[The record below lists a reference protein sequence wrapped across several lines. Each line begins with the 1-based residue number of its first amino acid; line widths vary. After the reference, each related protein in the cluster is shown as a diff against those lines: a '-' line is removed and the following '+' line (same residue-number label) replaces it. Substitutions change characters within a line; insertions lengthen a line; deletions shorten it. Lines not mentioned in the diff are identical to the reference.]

1 MFARLTGIVLVFL
14 VGWVVF
20 VAHPSSGS
28 GPKRTYV
35 VKPYDTLWSIAASHV
50 GGDPREAVWNLE
62 QRNHLAGATIT
73 PGEKLIL
80 P

>member
-1 MFARLTGIVLVFL
+1 MFVRITGLVLLFL

-20 VAHPSSGS
+20 VARPSSGS
-28 GPKRTYV
+28 GPERIYR
-35 VKPYDTLWSIAASHV
+35 VKPYDTLWSIAASHY
-50 GGDPREAVWNLE
+50 GGDPREAIWNLE
-62 QRNHLAGATIT
+62 QRNHLATATIT